1 MKNIDVKKTAI
12 VVMHAQNG
20 IVKPGKFGY
29 SGAPAQ
35 VQKHNLL
42 DKIQEALVASR
53 AAGVQVIY
61 VNWCTKPGYPQVGDP
76 MFQMPLLNE
85 AYKAGVGCTY
95 TNEGGYADGYKNPDE
110 IKPVLSKDYIVD
122 NWGTDSFMY
131 SDLELILRA
140 QMITDVVAVGVAT
153 DWVINSTVRHGQEI
167 GFNMIVVADC
177 CQSFA
182 EDMHEHQVTR
192 ILPQL
197 ATAVVKLDEYLAA
210 LSKK

>member
-61 VNWCTKPGYPQVGDP
+61 VNWCTKPGYPQVCDA

-85 AYKAGVGCTY
+85 AWKAGVGCTY
-95 TNEGGYADGYKNPDE
+95 TNEGGYAHGYKNPDE

-122 NWGTDSFMY
+122 NWGTDSFM
-131 SDLELILRA
+131 SRPNDNRCSCNW
-140 QMITDVVAVGVAT
+140 GG
-153 DWVINSTVRHGQEI
+153 H
-167 GFNMIVVADC
+167 
-177 CQSFA
+177 
-182 EDMHEHQVTR
+182 
-192 ILPQL
+192 
-197 ATAVVKLDEYLAA
+197 
-210 LSKK
+210 